1 MHSCGSSLK
10 FIHWAMR
17 SAADLA
23 RSEAEAEM
31 EKERSVRMASLL
43 GFSVVRLCV
52 ACA

>member
-1 MHSCGSSLK
+1 MNETWSIC
-10 FIHWAMR
+10 MC

-43 GFSVVRLCV
+43 GFSVVRGQCTLV
-52 ACA
+52 LEIVRA